1 MVAGQFGIGYYT
13 WESYT
18 LQKYPDIVLGM
29 IAIGLLGMLSSLL
42 VKRVAWFFMPW
53 AQLGASR

>member
-18 LQKYPDIVLGM
+18 LQNYQDIVLGM
-29 IAIGLLGMLSSLL
+29 ITIGLLGMLSSVLI
-42 VKRVAWFFMPW
+42 KRIAGQFMPW
-53 AQLGASR
+53 ARLGDKR